1 MVNSLPEQKLHHDS
15 RHKILI
21 IIDKLLQRHE
31 DGNIYLYIVTYIH
44 TTSPNDSRA
53 QKKWMEKQKW
63 GKRIDNKRSLN
74 MCLLKLI

>member
-44 TTSPNDSRA
+44 TP
-53 QKKWMEKQKW
+53 
-63 GKRIDNKRSLN
+63 SLN
-74 MCLLKLI
+74 DFSCARKMDGETEVG